1 MLRELSIKNFAIIDD
16 LSITFAD
23 GLTVLSGE
31 TGAGKSIIINAV
43 NLLLG
48 SPAAGG
54 NKLIR
59 TGAESAELE
68 ALFEIPP
75 ESEAARLLSENGDD
89 PAEGLIVRRVIA
101 KTNRI
106 YINGRLGTMKLLNA
120 LTENLASI
128 SGQHAHQGLL
138 NEESHLSILDQ
149 FGGLVPAR
157 EEVARAHGEI
167 LPLIRRLS
175 DLKEKQAEQ
184 GRRMELLGFQRDEI
198 RDAGLSP
205 GEDADLEKER
215 LILKNGEMLY
225 GAVYQGIEELY
236 NAQDA
241 VMGRLTAVGDRL
253 ARAAEID
260 PDLGERTQGV
270 TEAAFLVED
279 VVGRLR
285 EYLSNIQIDQGRL
298 EAVEARLDTVNR
310 LKRKY
315 GGSLE
320 ALFDHLAAVERDL
333 SEIEN
338 ISDRIAETEAALTE
352 RHEALAALADDLSR
366 QREAAARR
374 LSEQVETELDSLR
387 MSGTRF
393 QVLLEPLAAGEGTP
407 SHLRTGQG
415 AAITAAGADRAAF
428 MIAPNVG
435 EALKPLSAI
444 ASGGELSRVVLALKA
459 ILVTSESV
467 ETVVFDEVD
476 AGVGGGVAEVVGR
489 KLAALSRF
497 HQVICITHLPQI
509 AKYGRHHYRIAKQVA
524 DSRTRTNIEPL
535 DEAERVR
542 EMARMLGGVSIT
554 ETTLAHAEEMLK
566 EGGGEI

>member
-184 GRRMELLGFQRDEI
+184 GRQMELLGFQRDEI

-270 TEAAFLVED
+270 TEAAYLVED

-333 SEIEN
+333 LEIEN

-524 DSRTRTNIEPL
+524 DSRTRTTIEPL